1 MLDMKLLSNL
11 LNVTYL
17 RDPECIED
25 IDNFLTVLNSSSDIK
40 AHIAKTEFSIEKS
53 RLNDIVVNSKTIS
66 KYSKDLLQKLLK

>member
-1 MLDMKLLSNL
+1 MKLLSNL
-11 LNVTYL
+11 LNITYL

-40 AHIAKTEFSIEKS
+40 AHIAKTEFSIERS
-53 RLNDIVVNSKTIS
+53 RLNDIVENSKTIS